1 MFVMFAMFTFLSF
14 GLFLISFGTLVFPSV
29 TNWLLKQIDPKW
41 KVTRKMAFYS
51 CVVCSIASITLFGI
65 ADIFKMEEE
74 ANEIIQAT
82 DVPKQQAQ
90 PRSIPKPKPK
100 PNPYQVGTVTKVIDG
115 DTIEVNLNGKT
126 EKVRM
131 LLVDTPETV
140 HPNKPVQPYGKEASE
155 FTKKLLLNK
164 EVKLEKDKED
174 RDQYQRLLRYIYVD
188 SQSVQEQLLS
198 KGFARVVIYPPNTKY
213 VQKYQKIQ
221 DQAKSKKI
229 GIWSIDGYVKEGGFH
244 PPAKKKTI
252 TTEKPKLKTT
262 TTPTQ
267 TRSTPQTTRPK
278 PRSTSTYTGGD
289 KDCKDFATQRE
300 AQRFFESQRPGDP
313 HGLDRD
319 GDGIACESLP

>member
-1 MFVMFAMFTFLSF
+1 MFVMFALFTFLF
-14 GLFLISFGTLVFPSV
+14 LFLLGISFITLIYPPPI
-29 TNWLLKQIDPKW
+29 NWLFQKIDHKW
-41 KVTRKMAFYS
+41 KVTRKIAFIS
-51 CVVCSIASITLFGI
+51 SIVCLVLFIVSFGI
-65 ADIFKMEEE
+65 
-74 ANEIIQAT
+74 T
-82 DVPKQQAQ
+82 DVFHEPEEPESPKTETVSNQQAK
-90 PRSIPKPKPK
+90 PTPKTKS
-100 PNPYQVGTVTKVIDG
+100 NPYQTGTVTKVIDG
-115 DTIEVNLNGKT
+115 DTVEVQIGEKV

-213 VQKYQKIQ
+213 AQKYQKIQ

-229 GIWSIDGYVKEGGFH
+229 GIWSIDGYVKEDGFH
-244 PPAKKKTI
+244 PPAKKKTT